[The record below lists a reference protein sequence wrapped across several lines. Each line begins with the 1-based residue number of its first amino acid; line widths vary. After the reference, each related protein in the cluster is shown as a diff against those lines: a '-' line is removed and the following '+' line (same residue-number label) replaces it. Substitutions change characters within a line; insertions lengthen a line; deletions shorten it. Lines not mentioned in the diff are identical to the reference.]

1 MYLAGSSASLLE
13 NVLVEKE
20 QVASAVYFATE
31 DRPSI
36 EIQFNLTS
44 VETDKLEQ
52 VERRFFEVLKDA
64 MEKELDMKYLKE
76 CIARQKKIWKFST
89 ESSASALA
97 EYVISDFLY
106 GKRDGSTLL
115 DVATLKEY
123 DVLEQWSESQW
134 RDLIKKYISDANHVT
149 ILGVPSVKMSERIKK
164 EEEDRVTEQKKKLGE
179 KGLKELADKLEN
191 AKAENDKE
199 IPKDTLENFEIPGV
213 ESIHFVETTTARSG
227 SALKAGRPEH
237 KAQKIVDAD
246 SSDLPLFIHFEHIPS
261 NFVQFSLLIS
271 AQSVPVQLRPLLS
284 VFTEAFFNIPVQR
297 DGKTID
303 FEQVVVELE
312 RDTVGYTM
320 DTARSF
326 GNSEMLRIS
335 FQVEME
341 KYSSA
346 IAWLQELSFS
356 SIFDVERLRAITS
369 RLLADVPDAKRSGDD
384 MLAAVHVMVH
394 YAAESIVRAR
404 STLVK
409 ARYLKRIKKQLAEQP
424 EQVVARMEEIR
435 KALFQFNNIRV
446 LVIADLEKLPNPV
459 TSWKPFAEKL
469 GTPAPPKPIT
479 SRRQLLSEI
488 GKNIGGKSYVVPM
501 PTIDSSFAYAS
512 SRGLDSYD
520 DPKLPPLLVAIAYM
534 NAVEGPLWV
543 AVRGKGLAYGTNFAY
558 NIDTGF
564 VNFDVYRSPN
574 AHKAFES
581 SKQIVEDHLS
591 GTMPFDP
598 LMLEGAISSIVVSF
612 ANEQATVANAAL
624 GSFTRQVVRDL
635 PSDYK
640 EKMLKRVR
648 ATSEADVKSA
658 LQEII
663 LPLFAP
669 KTTNIVITCATVM
682 EEVCHLPSP
691 RVTYVGWKTNCA

>member
-1 MYLAGSSASLLE
+1 M
-13 NVLVEKE
+13 
-20 QVASAVYFATE
+20 ASAVYYSTE
-31 DRPSI
+31 ERPNI
-36 EIQFNLTS
+36 EIQFQLTS
-44 VETDKLEQ
+44 VETDKLEH
-52 VERRFFEVLKDA
+52 VERRFFEVLRDA
-64 MEKELDMKYLKE
+64 MEKPIDMKYLQE
-76 CIARQKKIWKFST
+76 CIDRQQKIWKFST

-115 DVATLKEY
+115 DVASMREY
-123 DVLEQWSESQW
+123 EELEKWPEHQW
-134 RDLIKKYISDANHVT
+134 RDFIKKWISDAPHVT
-149 ILGVPSVKMSERIKK
+149 VLGVPSMKMSDALKK
-164 EEEDRVTEQKKKLGE
+164 EEEARVAEQKKQLGE
-179 KGLKELADKLEN
+179 KGLKELADKLEK

-199 IPKDTLENFEIPGV
+199 IPKEMLEKFEIPGV

-227 SALKAGRPEH
+227 SALEAGRPDH
-237 KAQKIVDAD
+237 RVQKIVDAD
-246 SSDLPLFIHFEHIPS
+246 GSDSRLFIHFEHIPS
-261 NFVQFSLLIS
+261 NFVQMSLLIS

-284 VFTEAFFNIPVQR
+284 VYTEAFFNIPIQR
-297 DGKTID
+297 DGKTIS

-312 RDTVGYTM
+312 RDTVGYNM
-320 DTARSF
+320 EGARAF

-341 KYSSA
+341 KYNTA
-346 IAWLQELSFS
+346 IAWLQELSWNT
-356 SIFDVERLRAITS
+356 IFDVERLRAITS

-394 YAAESIVRAR
+394 YAPESIVRAR

-409 ARYLKRIKKQLAEQP
+409 ARYLRRIKKQLAEQP
-424 EQVVARMEEIR
+424 DAVVARMEEIR
-435 KALFQFNNIRV
+435 LALFQPSNIRV

-459 TSWKPFAEKL
+459 SSWKPFAERL
-469 GTPAPPKPIT
+469 GTPAPLKPIT
-479 SRRQLLSEI
+479 ARRPLMSEV
-488 GKNIGGKSYVVPM
+488 GQNLGGKSYVVPM

-512 SRGLDSYD
+512 ARGLDSYD
-520 DPKLPPLLVAIAYM
+520 DPRLPPLLVAIAYM

-591 GTMPFDP
+591 GAMPFDP

-612 ANEQATVANAAL
+612 ANEQATIANAAQ
-624 GSFTRQVVRDL
+624 GSFIRQVMREL

-640 EKMLKRVR
+640 ERVLRQVR
-648 ATSEADVKSA
+648 ATSVEDVKKA
-658 LQEII
+658 LRGII
-663 LPLFAP
+663 LPLFEPSTA
-669 KTTNIVITCATVM
+669 NIVITCATVM
-682 EEVCHLPSP
+682 EEV
-691 RVTYVGWKTNCA
+691 R